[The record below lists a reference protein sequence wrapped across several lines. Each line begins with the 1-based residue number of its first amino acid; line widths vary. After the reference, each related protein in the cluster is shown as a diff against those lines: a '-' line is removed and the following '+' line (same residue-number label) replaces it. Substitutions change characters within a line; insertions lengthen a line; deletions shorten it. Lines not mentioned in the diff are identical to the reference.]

1 MRDKRTPKDVC
12 GEASRELT
20 AAMLK
25 PVVFVVGTRCYGR
38 ISRSVNFGGESL
50 WFLPY
55 IVPVFSL
62 DKKLFSP
69 SLSLSTLVV
78 KTVAGDLQLE
88 SQLECF

>member
-1 MRDKRTPKDVC
+1 M
-12 GEASRELT
+12 
-20 AAMLK
+20 
-25 PVVFVVGTRCYGR
+25 
-38 ISRSVNFGGESL
+38 NFRGESL

-55 IVPVFSL
+55 IVPAFSL
-62 DKKLFSP
+62 DKKLFSS